1 VDLPLGK
8 ERKGARMSKPG
19 DKIFIKPTNIDWDDD
34 ASIDAWA
41 QQVWLHAVAK
51 REHSEQQQA
60 EQQQAEQQKGE

>member
-1 VDLPLGK
+1 
-8 ERKGARMSKPG
+8 MSKPG

-41 QQVWLHAVAK
+41 QQVWLLAVAK
-51 REHSEQQQA
+51 REQSDQQQA

>member
-1 VDLPLGK
+1 
-8 ERKGARMSKPG
+8 MSKPSK
-19 DKIFIKPTNIDWDDD
+19 KIFIKPTNIDWDDD

-51 REHSEQQQA
+51 REQSEQEQA

>member
-1 VDLPLGK
+1 
-8 ERKGARMSKPG
+8 MSKPG
-19 DKIFIKPTNIDWDDD
+19 DKIFIKPTNIDWDED

>member
-1 VDLPLGK
+1 VDLPLRK
-8 ERKGARMSKPG
+8 EPKGARMSKPG

>member
-1 VDLPLGK
+1 VDLPLRK
-8 ERKGARMSKPG
+8 EPKGARMSKPG

-51 REHSEQQQA
+51 REQSDQQQA
-60 EQQQAEQQKGE
+60 EQQQAEQRKGE

>member
-1 VDLPLGK
+1 
-8 ERKGARMSKPG
+8 MSKPSK
-19 DKIFIKPTNIDWDDD
+19 KIFIKPTNIDWDDD

-51 REHSEQQQA
+51 REQA

>member
-1 VDLPLGK
+1 VDEPLGK
-8 ERKGARMSKPG
+8 GPKGARMSKPSK
-19 DKIFIKPTNIDWDDD
+19 KIFIKPTNIDWDDD

-51 REHSEQQQA
+51 REQSERQQA

>member
-19 DKIFIKPTNIDWDDD
+19 DKIFIKPSNIDWDDD

-51 REHSEQQQA
+51 REQSDQQQA